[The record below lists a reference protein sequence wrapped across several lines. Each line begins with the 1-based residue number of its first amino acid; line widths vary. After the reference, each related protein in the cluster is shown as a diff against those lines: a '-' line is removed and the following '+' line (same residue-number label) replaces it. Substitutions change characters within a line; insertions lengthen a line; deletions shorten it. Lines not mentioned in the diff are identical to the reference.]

1 MPPKDK
7 VHSTL
12 HAPVRLVF
20 LGFALSA
27 TLVAL
32 IATVLIVSSR
42 PVTQKLEL
50 ASISLT
56 ASLLVG
62 SLEQQQKLASNSLM
76 TLSLNESLVNELAN
90 GNNDALSELLAQYL
104 GSHISIKSAFITGPS
119 GNILADSQGART
131 QGRTVYDEFQAAAG
145 SHWTG
150 LFIANISNPP
160 NASQWLTA
168 PVVLQGATIGYV
180 NVQHSVD
187 KLYVQPLAELI
198 QTVASSNPAMLTI
211 NWRLPSGQNLV
222 ELAVNPSTSQNQ
234 QAMFTQPVAI
244 GNMPSVLDI
253 TYLPSLVSVPIRQW
267 LTVSIVT
274 FLVAFFLVSAL
285 IALLFK
291 LHENGHQRHLRK
303 AIEEISDQGDVGTAN
318 VSGEFGELGVAINQM
333 LTRFNESSTSV
344 TRLNEEIARREQA
357 TKQLEEQKYALD
369 QHSIVAITNTRGD
382 IEYVNEKF
390 CEISGYSRTELLGAN
405 HRILN
410 SGHHPRDFWTSMFH
424 TVARGKPWHSEVC
437 NRNKAGEIYWVDTT
451 IVPLMGNNGKPV
463 RYIAIRNDITARK
476 EIEHSLK
483 QAMQSAEHA
492 NEAKSDFLANMSH
505 EIRTPMNGVLG
516 MLEILSDGVLSTEQ
530 SHQVMLARSS
540 ANTLLTVINDIL
552 DFSKIDAG
560 KLELVDVEFSI
571 HRLIG
576 EVAEAMMLQMS
587 NKPVELILNLVNV
600 PLVNVVGDPDR
611 LRQILTNLL
620 SNAFKFT
627 HEGEV
632 LLTAELKQIGKDICQ
647 LNCSVT
653 DSGIGMTQDV
663 QNKLFTA
670 FNQADSSTTRTYGGT
685 GLGLAIC
692 QQLCSLMGGS
702 ISVSSTPGKGSE
714 FSFSVHLE
722 CAENVAAG
730 VIPEGASQLNVLIL
744 DRHPKN
750 GEVIEQQLKA
760 WGINAQ
766 HCSDLAHAAESVQQ
780 HQIDLLLVNS
790 NMPDSYHVVRTL
802 EQKHPQTMAKVRKV
816 LMSTVAGLSDTK
828 SIEQAGFDGCFPKPA
843 TAENLLSQLNAA
855 LGYVAQIIPINTPA
869 EKVAPAT
876 GGKILLVED
885 NQINQEVVKALI
897 DGQGIELH
905 TADNGEK
912 AITMLKREQAVPFQ
926 LILMDCQMP
935 VLDGFKTTQAIRNGA
950 AGETYRDSVIIAL
963 TANAMRGDREKCID
977 VGMNDFLSKP
987 ISRIDLLDKIAQ
999 YTAPHTGEA
1008 PQNVDSIV
1016 WHKSEALN
1024 RLAGSEEVLQKL
1036 IDLFL
1041 ADLDTVKESF
1051 SAGMQQQDY
1060 KLITTTAHTQKS
1072 VAGNLSLNQL
1082 YIALSELE
1090 KASINEDAKRCQQLL
1105 EIVLESFIK
1114 AEAELVA
1121 D

>member
-7 VHSTL
+7 VLSTL
-12 HAPVRLVF
+12 NAPVRLVF
-20 LGFALSA
+20 LGVAFAA
-27 TLVAL
+27 MVIAL
-32 IATVLIVSSR
+32 IATLLFVSSR
-42 PVTQKLEL
+42 PVTQKLEV

-56 ASLLVG
+56 ASLLAS
-62 SLEQQQKLASNSLM
+62 SLEQQQKIASNALM
-76 TLSLNESLVNELAN
+76 QLSLNESLVNELVN
-90 GNNDALSELLAQYL
+90 GNNNALGELLEQYL
-104 GSHISIKSAFITGPS
+104 GSHISINRAFITGPA
-119 GNILADSQGART
+119 GNVLAASQGART
-131 QGRTVYDEFQAAAG
+131 LEVPSYDGFQAAAG
-145 SHWTG
+145 SQWSG

-160 NASQWLTA
+160 NASQWLTV
-168 PVVLQGATIGYV
+168 PVVQQGATIGYIS
-180 NVQHSVD
+180 VQHSAD
-187 KLYVQPLAELI
+187 RLYVQPLAELI
-198 QTVASSNPAMLTI
+198 QNAASSNPAMIII
-211 NWRLPSGQNLV
+211 NWRLPSGENLV
-222 ELAVNPSTSQNQ
+222 ELAVNPSASQNQ
-234 QAMFTQPVAI
+234 QARFTQPVAI
-244 GNMPSVLDI
+244 GSTPSVLDI
-253 TYLPSLVSVPIRQW
+253 HYLPSLVSVPIRQW
-267 LTVSIVT
+267 LTVATVT
-274 FLVAFFLVSAL
+274 FLVAFFLVSSL

-291 LHENGHQRHLRK
+291 LHESRHQRHLKK
-303 AIEEISDQGDVGTAN
+303 AIEDISDQGDVGTASI
-318 VSGEFGELGVAINQM
+318 SGEFGELGFAINQM

-344 TRLNEEIARREQA
+344 TRLNEEIERREQA

-410 SGHHPRDFWTSMFH
+410 SGYHPRDFWKAMFH

-483 QAMQSAEHA
+483 HAMQAAEHA

-516 MLEILSDGVLSTEQ
+516 MLEILSDGELNTEQ

-587 NKPVELILNLVNV
+587 NKPVELILNLVRV

-632 LLTAELKQIGKDICQ
+632 QLTAELKQIGKDICQ
-647 LNCSVT
+647 LDCSVV
-653 DSGIGMTQDV
+653 DSGIGMTQSV
-663 QNKLFTA
+663 QDKLFTA
-670 FNQADSSTTRTYGGT
+670 FSQADSSTTRTYGGT

-692 QQLCSLMGGS
+692 QQLCSLMDGS
-702 ISVSSTPGKGSE
+702 ISVSSKPGKGSV
-714 FSFSVHLE
+714 FRFSVQLD
-722 CAENVAAG
+722 CAENIAAG
-730 VIPEGASQLNVLIL
+730 VIPEGASQLNVLIM

-750 GEVIEQQLKA
+750 GEVIEQQFKA
-760 WGINAQ
+760 WGINTQ
-766 HCSDLAHAAESVQQ
+766 HCCDLTHAAEAVQN

-790 NMPDSYHVVRTL
+790 NMPDSYHVVNTL
-802 EQKHPQTMAKVRKV
+802 GQKQPQTIAKMRKV

-828 SIEQAGFDGCFPKPA
+828 SIEQAGFDGHFPKPA
-843 TAENLLSQLNAA
+843 TAENLLNQLNAT
-855 LGYVAQIIPINTPA
+855 LGYVAHVAPINTPA
-869 EKVAPAT
+869 ERIVPAA

-897 DGQGIELH
+897 EGQGIELH

-912 AITMLKREQAVPFQ
+912 AITMLKREQTEPFQ

-935 VLDGFKTTQAIRNGA
+935 VLDGFKTTQAIRDGA
-950 AGETYRDSVIIAL
+950 AGEAYRDSIIVAL

-977 VGMNDFLSKP
+977 AGMDDFLSKP
-987 ISRIDLLDKIAQ
+987 ISRIDLLNKIAQ
-999 YTAPHTGEA
+999 YAAPHADEA
-1008 PQNVDSIV
+1008 PPAIDSIV
-1016 WHKSEALN
+1016 WNKSEALN

-1041 ADLDTVKESF
+1041 ADLDTVKQNF
-1051 SAGMQQQDY
+1051 STGMQQQDY

-1090 KASINEDAKRCQQLL
+1090 KASINEDAKRCEHLL
-1105 EIVLESFIK
+1105 ETVLENFST
-1114 AEAELVA
+1114 AEAEFT
-1121 D
+1121 DD